1 MLLNAKHGLAQA
13 FIALMA
19 FNLAAILAP
28 VSAMAESPDLSRDQ
42 ETADS
47 QDTGPE
53 SLRANNGFDVT
64 RPQSSFEVRGLDQ
77 TSSNDT
83 SKTNKAQMLL
93 RVESKIPLD
102 VDWRLGVLAQVPL
115 VQKTTTDFETQSV
128 DHEFGLGDAIF
139 QVVVAHAIDERWAFG
154 VGARVSVQTGADS
167 LGSGE
172 WQVMPALGVRY
183 MLFELGQD
191 SYFVPSMRYALSI
204 PGNPGARRISE
215 PQIAPTLN
223 IDLPGP
229 FFITF
234 YPSHDIRIN
243 YGAPIAGQTG
253 RLFLPFDALVGA
265 RLTDKVQLSFEG
277 SVPIVKAYPVYNFKA
292 EARLRIVF

>member
-1 MLLNAKHGLAQA
+1 MRKASSQA
-13 FIALMA
+13 FLVLMA

-28 VSAMAESPDLSRDQ
+28 VSAMADPPGVSADQ
-42 ETADS
+42 EAARS
-47 QDTGPE
+47 QDTAPE
-53 SLRANNGFDVT
+53 STREIDGFDLT

-83 SKTNKAQMLL
+83 SKTNKTQMLL

-102 VDWRLGVLAQVPL
+102 IDWRLGVLAQVPV

-154 VGARVSVQTGADS
+154 VGARVSAQTGADS

-223 IDLPGP
+223 INLPGP

-243 YGAPIAGQTG
+243 CGAPISGQTE